1 MTFDN
6 KGDWNTAIY
15 LGDEPAGQQFAIRV
29 KAIDLSGRV
38 ADVLKEVTI
47 NVEAL
52 ALIQTNIITGPGL
65 LTSTTSAT
73 FIFGGVQGANSVN
86 SASAEAITSFQ
97 CQLDGSAFAPC
108 TSPKSYTGLGNGE
121 HSFRVLAS
129 DGKGNIDPAP
139 ALYVWTIGS
148 APTPVD
154 NTQKI
159 FLPDGMPAW
168 LTCSRRRRESCQLRF
183 D

>member
-1 MTFDN
+1 M
-6 KGDWNTAIY
+6 I
-15 LGDEPAGQQFAIRV
+15 LP
-29 KAIDLSGRV
+29 
-38 ADVLKEVTI
+38 
-47 NVEAL
+47 
-52 ALIQTNIITGPGL
+52 NIITGPGL

-73 FIFGGVQGANSVN
+73 FVFGGVQGANSVN

-108 TSPKSYTGLGNGE
+108 TSPKSYTGLSNGE

-129 DGKGNIDPAP
+129 DGKGNIDPTP

-159 FLPDGMPAW
+159 FLPII
-168 LTCSRRRRESCQLRF
+168 SRGGSAVEAANWEVKSESVDSEAVISESAPLEEGAKVNLF
-183 D
+183 LPLVVGGGE